1 MRMLLQRVRRAEV
14 RVNGPD
20 GERLAGS
27 IGQGLLLLAGFGAQD
42 GESLPRSKAWD
53 RMLNKV
59 LDMRIFPDE
68 AGKLNLSLRDTGG
81 ELLVVSQFTLYAD
94 CGRGR
99 RPSFTEAAPPPVAQA
114 LFERLVADLEAALP
128 GRVSRGVF
136 GGDMDV
142 ELVNWGPVTIWLDS
156 TDFS

>member
-20 GERLAGS
+20 GERVAGS
-27 IGQGLLLLAGFGAQD
+27 IGQGLLLLAGFGEQD
-42 GESLPRSKAWD
+42 GESLPDSKAWD
-53 RMLNKV
+53 RMLSKC

-128 GRVSRGVF
+128 GKVGRGVF

-156 TDFS
+156 ADFS